1 MVRKTRKDYDDEDDT
16 EVTMRELTAEEYRDF
31 IRMRKDWQS
40 ATAITTAIYRL
51 VIAVGAVAAAIAA
64 IKVTFG
70 QWLSKVLAP

>member
-1 MVRKTRKDYDDEDDT
+1 MVRKIEKEDDDDDNIQ
-16 EVTMRELTAEEYRDF
+16 LTPEEYSDF
-31 IRMRKDWQS
+31 LKIRKDWQN

-51 VIAVGAVAAAIAA
+51 VIALGAVAAAIAA